1 MATNNITPFTEKDL
15 SALVEEFITQQSEF
29 TLKGL
34 YSYIIYWGME
44 DKRIADDQLKEAD
57 KECVNGILNRIVKDG
72 RIRIDSEDNTKYLKQ
87 R

>member
-1 MATNNITPFTEKDL
+1 
-15 SALVEEFITQQSEF
+15 
-29 TLKGL
+29 
-34 YSYIIYWGME
+34 ME

-57 KECVNGILNRIVKDG
+57 KECVNDILNRIVKDG